1 MSAPPITR
9 RRFTGLL
16 AVALPVTLA
25 TGTAYAWWWR
35 DDDDDDPDEA
45 ARALGWEDLVPAGF
59 VPAADPTWE
68 MSEQELQE
76 LFNGSAASNQRLR
89 EIEEELS
96 YAPVEP
102 SLDGQHVTLP
112 GYIVPLD
119 FDGQTRLEEF
129 LLVPYYGAC
138 IHTPPPPANQ
148 VVMARLDRPTEVG
161 NGYEPVSLR
170 GILRAR
176 TSVTDLAETGYT
188 MEVLSIDPV
197 TARP

>member
-1 MSAPPITR
+1 MTAPPITR

-35 DDDDDDPDEA
+35 DDDDPDEP

-59 VPAADPTWE
+59 VPAPDPTWE

-76 LFNGSAASNQRLR
+76 LFDGSAASNLRLK
-89 EIEEELS
+89 EIEQELS

-170 GILRAR
+170 GILRAQ

-197 TARP
+197 KARP